1 MKKAN
6 IVVIV
11 LFLMA
16 LGYLIS
22 LSLTSLIFDNVGI
35 VDFLRVMIPMF
46 FLIFF
51 SAIAVYYV
59 LDKYIWSE
67 GQKVASGTKLFNRYS
82 IGLISLSIAFGL
94 GLSVSRILEK
104 NEALRIQNERLNSM
118 SETEKQKITQDV
130 VKREEEKVKQE
141 VAKIKEVD
149 IKEKRFR
156 VAVALLKSVKSS
168 LRDPE
173 SFAVEYVGVSEDAT
187 VACVEYR
194 AKNGFGGMN
203 KELAVYA
210 KDNISQTP
218 ESWNKHC
225 RINLYDMK
233 HARLAL

>member
-6 IVVIV
+6 IVVVV

-16 LGYLIS
+16 LGYLTS
-22 LSLTSLIFDNVGI
+22 LSLVSLIFDNVGMT
-35 VDFLRVMIPMF
+35 DFLRVMIPMF

-51 SAIAVYYV
+51 SAVAVYYV

-67 GQKVASGTKLFNRYS
+67 GQRVASGTMLFNKYS
-82 IGLISLSIAFGL
+82 IGLIALSIAIGL
-94 GLSVSRILEK
+94 GMSFSRIYDK
-104 NEALRIQNERLNSM
+104 NEAVRKENDRINSM
-118 SETEKQKITQDV
+118 SETDKQKIAQDV
-130 VKREEEKVKQE
+130 IKREEEKVKQE
-141 VAKIKEVD
+141 VAKIKEAD

-173 SFAVEYVGVSEDAT
+173 SFAVEYVGVNEDAT

-210 KDNISQTP
+210 KNNISQTP

-225 RINLYDMK
+225 TTNLYDMK

>member
-16 LGYLIS
+16 LGYLTS
-22 LSLTSLIFDNVGI
+22 LSLASLIFDNVGVI
-35 VDFLRVMIPMF
+35 DFLRVMIPMF

-51 SAIAVYYV
+51 SAVAVYYV

-67 GQKVASGTKLFNRYS
+67 GQRVASGTKLFNKYS
-82 IGLISLSIAFGL
+82 IGLIALAIAIGL
-94 GLSVSRILEK
+94 GLSFSRIYEK
-104 NEALRIQNERLNSM
+104 NEAVRIEKERLNSM
-118 SETEKQKITQDV
+118 TETEKQKIVQEAIN
-130 VKREEEKVKQE
+130 REEEKTKQE
-141 VAKIKEVD
+141 IAKIKEGNL
-149 IKEKRFR
+149 KENRFR
-156 VAVALLKSVKSS
+156 VAVALLKSVKTN

-173 SFAVEYVGVSEDAT
+173 SFSVEYVGVNEDAT

-203 KELAVYA
+203 KEFAVYA
-210 KDNISQTP
+210 KNNISQTP
-218 ESWNKHC
+218 ESWNKYC
-225 RINLYDMK
+225 RTNLYDMK

>member
-22 LSLTSLIFDNVGI
+22 LSLASLIFDNVEI
-35 VDFLRVMIPMF
+35 IDFLRVMIPMF

-51 SAIAVYYV
+51 SAVAVFYV

-67 GQKVASGTKLFNRYS
+67 GQRVASGTKLFNKYS
-82 IGLISLSIAFGL
+82 IGLISLSIAIGC
-94 GLSVSRILEK
+94 GLSFSRIYEK
-104 NEALRIQNERLNSM
+104 REAVRNEKERKDAMSDEERLKIAEEIN
-118 SETEKQKITQDV
+118 KQQ
-130 VKREEEKVKQE
+130 EEKTKQE
-141 VAKIKEVD
+141 FAKIKEANLR
-149 IKEKRFR
+149 ESRFR

-173 SFAVEYVGVSEDAT
+173 SFAVEFVGVNEDAT

-203 KELAVYA
+203 KEFAVYA
-210 KDNISQTP
+210 KDKISQSP
-218 ESWNKHC
+218 ELWNKHC
-225 RINLYDMK
+225 RANLHDMK